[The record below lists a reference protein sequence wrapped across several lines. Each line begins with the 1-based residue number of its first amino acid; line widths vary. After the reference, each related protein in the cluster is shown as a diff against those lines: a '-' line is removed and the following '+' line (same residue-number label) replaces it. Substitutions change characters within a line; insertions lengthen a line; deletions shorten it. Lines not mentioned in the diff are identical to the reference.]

1 MSIISVSSPG
11 AHPSLDRPESPV
23 VGAYRSRSAQS
34 APFTTRGSPRQ
45 LSCIVAKS
53 HEQGC
58 VGVCVWCLGS
68 SRRAI
73 TFGRAVADRASHRMP
88 REICR
93 ICHLVASR
101 APFPRGRRLTQN
113 RRRRNARRDSGCPR
127 CLWKASRRGE
137 GPFCHL
143 YAARDDAVG
152 CVPRVTYFTASVYR
166 PPTTPLHPLCAHKPY
181 VGACVVCERLCDRA
195 LVKPC
200 VEERSCLSLRSRNRW
215 ADVSVNDTR
224 KRVFCV
230 LRC

>member
-1 MSIISVSSPG
+1 MCLVFG
-11 AHPSLDRPESPV
+11 FESE
-23 VGAYRSRSAQS
+23 SEH
-34 APFTTRGSPRQ
+34 
-45 LSCIVAKS
+45 LW
-53 HEQGC
+53 E
-58 VGVCVWCLGS
+58 S
-68 SRRAI
+68 SRRQGVSPNAPGD
-73 TFGRAVADRASHRMP
+73 TPDMP
-88 REICR
+88 
-93 ICHLVASR
+93 
-101 APFPRGRRLTQN
+101 PRGESCALPERKATDSKPETEECPPRL
-113 RRRRNARRDSGCPR
+113 RLSAL

-166 PPTTPLHPLCAHKPY
+166 PPTTPLHPLCAHNPY

-200 VEERSCLSLRSRNRW
+200 VEERYCLSLRSRNRW